1 MKVRKLINRLL
12 EYDMNANVELT
23 IFALDQE
30 QEQFTCL
37 LKEKHLEGGGKGP
50 TDLGRCSIIFEPEEF
65 RDFCGSTL
73 LESLENEEFYFEEYK
88 KTNNIKDEE
97 DFDESKKRRLRKY
110 L

>member
-1 MKVRKLINRLL
+1 
-12 EYDMNANVELT
+12 
-23 IFALDQE
+23 
-30 QEQFTCL
+30 
-37 LKEKHLEGGGKGP
+37 
-50 TDLGRCSIIFEPEEF
+50 EF